1 MSKMYM
7 EYSIVVCSCLWLMRG
22 LSKLQYIYIYIIQW
36 QEGNCYL
43 YVNVGCSRVHQ
54 LSDVP
59 TIPSTTKT
67 HHKLHTQFS
76 CNRFVVLCSISLH
89 IVTWNEIFFFPYLKL
104 EKHDGNNPY
113 YCTVS
118 FTVSFKLM
126 GIPKCKINS
135 WHPPK
140 RSRSVVLM
148 KTCNQLIHRCILCGA
163 HRLGAT
169 IISTLFFIPYFIPIL
184 NNNLCEIRTSQ
195 NSTAKNIDI

>member
-22 LSKLQYIYIYIIQW
+22 LSKLQYIYIHEYSDRKETATFMSTLDV
-36 QEGNCYL
+36 QECISLAMSQPY
-43 YVNVGCSRVHQ
+43 Q
-54 LSDVP
+54 AQQ
-59 TIPSTTKT
+59 KT

-89 IVTWNEIFFFPYLKL
+89 MVTWNEIFFLPYLKL

-113 YCTVS
+113 YC
-118 FTVSFKLM
+118 TVSFKLM

-140 RSRSVVLM
+140 RSRSYSCKRVTNWYM
-148 KTCNQLIHRCILCGA
+148 
-163 HRLGAT
+163 GAT